1 MDSFEKAL
9 KKNGMLLKSIP
20 AKERTKEQC
29 IIAVHQNPKALK
41 LVPYRLQS
49 ESLCKYALKKDPS
62 VINLI
67 SAKIMSEKLCL
78 FVVKQDGSLL
88 NKIDSKYKTE
98 KVCRAALMSS
108 IKALQYV
115 PKNLKAEIYPEATVE
130 LVVSCLDWIKQDL
143 MASVYLPE
151 CVKTNH
157 NILNYQKT
165 QQCLQLGMRYYDPD
179 TDSFKVQL
187 HFYYH
192 PAKGDPVK
200 YPIVAEYV
208 DFDEFYNFL
217 DGNLNGAAL
226 RKCSFERID
235 LHQYNISGAVIHS
248 DVLLRQGL
256 YDDTFFQ
263 TMIAGA
269 DQPDSLTGKNELALQ
284 KEFHYVKPAEV
295 EGHSRLDLDKIPVFY
310 VSDIHLWHRIRNHF
324 KERATREEVHWYI
337 GEIAEKMVASIGTV
351 PYNSFL
357 LIAGDTSDVFEFSE
371 VFFTKLV
378 NLWQPEHIVVISG
391 NHELWDPKIDMEA
404 NILFHRD
411 FFKKLGIN
419 YLQNDLLCI
428 EDGFLHQFW
437 LAGRHHVQPY
447 TLNEDMILAMPSE
460 ELYEKL
466 YRCPLLIL
474 GGIGFSGLNEE
485 YNASNLDY
493 GFSFKSL
500 SVEETRNKDIAE
512 SKRFEAIYKK
522 LMSCVSRNRLIVLTH
537 MRKYDWTE
545 APYVPGW
552 IYVNGH
558 NHRNFFMLDDQ
569 HIIYADNQIGYHTEK
584 VGLKYFFTGSD
595 YDIFANYEDGIYQI
609 TTAQYSE
616 FNRGKRISCSINRPN
631 ITIHMLKKNGS
642 YMFLYYGKYTPTS
655 KQDNLYLL
663 NGGVMRR
670 VDQNFETAIHYYYE
684 NMSQY
689 VTNVHNLIDRYT
701 GAQNRIS
708 NFIKNLGGSGKIHGC
723 IIDVDMPTDDSG
735 YSYTHLF
742 LNPIDGTV
750 TPYYARDV
758 RARIVYKDFRSLLE
772 NQARCENLLANYKEL
787 EEKQPANLP
796 VIRYGTSVAE
806 WGEDDSVYDEGGFLY
821 QISRI
826 IKSLQYCSEKN
837 IIRAWNENL
846 LNHSFVERTLHSYKA
861 EDMMNEKLISVP

>member
-256 YDDTFFQ
+256 YDDTFFPKCNL
-263 TMIAGA
+263 
-269 DQPDSLTGKNELALQ
+269 QP
-284 KEFHYVKPAEV
+284 
-295 EGHSRLDLDKIPVFY
+295 
-310 VSDIHLWHRIRNHF
+310 
-324 KERATREEVHWYI
+324 
-337 GEIAEKMVASIGTV
+337 
-351 PYNSFL
+351 
-357 LIAGDTSDVFEFSE
+357 
-371 VFFTKLV
+371 
-378 NLWQPEHIVVISG
+378 
-391 NHELWDPKIDMEA
+391 
-404 NILFHRD
+404 
-411 FFKKLGIN
+411 KK
-419 YLQNDLLCI
+419 
-428 EDGFLHQFW
+428 
-437 LAGRHHVQPY
+437 
-447 TLNEDMILAMPSE
+447 
-460 ELYEKL
+460 
-466 YRCPLLIL
+466 
-474 GGIGFSGLNEE
+474 
-485 YNASNLDY
+485 
-493 GFSFKSL
+493 
-500 SVEETRNKDIAE
+500 
-512 SKRFEAIYKK
+512 
-522 LMSCVSRNRLIVLTH
+522 
-537 MRKYDWTE
+537 
-545 APYVPGW
+545 
-552 IYVNGH
+552 
-558 NHRNFFMLDDQ
+558 
-569 HIIYADNQIGYHTEK
+569 
-584 VGLKYFFTGSD
+584 
-595 YDIFANYEDGIYQI
+595 
-609 TTAQYSE
+609 
-616 FNRGKRISCSINRPN
+616 
-631 ITIHMLKKNGS
+631 
-642 YMFLYYGKYTPTS
+642 
-655 KQDNLYLL
+655 
-663 NGGVMRR
+663 
-670 VDQNFETAIHYYYE
+670 
-684 NMSQY
+684 
-689 VTNVHNLIDRYT
+689 
-701 GAQNRIS
+701 
-708 NFIKNLGGSGKIHGC
+708 
-723 IIDVDMPTDDSG
+723 
-735 YSYTHLF
+735 
-742 LNPIDGTV
+742 
-750 TPYYARDV
+750 
-758 RARIVYKDFRSLLE
+758 
-772 NQARCENLLANYKEL
+772 
-787 EEKQPANLP
+787 
-796 VIRYGTSVAE
+796 
-806 WGEDDSVYDEGGFLY
+806 
-821 QISRI
+821 
-826 IKSLQYCSEKN
+826 
-837 IIRAWNENL
+837 
-846 LNHSFVERTLHSYKA
+846 
-861 EDMMNEKLISVP
+861 